1 MGVSQCRKIKYE
13 TLPELDLESRW
24 TKSVLEVRRVSLN
37 QMRAGLFAAAKGE
50 EIQRDDLTA

>member
-24 TKSVLEVRRVSLN
+24 TKSVLEARRVSLN

-50 EIQRDDLTA
+50 ERYGEMI